1 MYACVVVFEVVIGF
15 GVSPLNGPEDVSVLD
30 TSFAVFDVCV
40 VGPVLV
46 ICFGV
51 SCIEEGVT
59 DVS

>member
-1 MYACVVVFEVVIGF
+1 MVVFDVVIGF
-15 GVSPLNGPEDVSVLD
+15 GVSASNGPEDAPVLD
-30 TSFAVFDVCV
+30 TSFAVMDVCF

-46 ICFGV
+46 IDFGV

>member
-1 MYACVVVFEVVIGF
+1 MVVFDVVIGF
-15 GVSPLNGPEDVSVLD
+15 GVSPSNGPEDVPVLD
-30 TSFAVFDVCV
+30 TSFAVMDVCF

-46 ICFGV
+46 IDFGV

>member
-1 MYACVVVFEVVIGF
+1 MVVFDVVIGF
-15 GVSPLNGPEDVSVLD
+15 GVSSSNSPEDVPVLD
-30 TSFAVFDVCV
+30 TSFAVMDVCV

-46 ICFGV
+46 IGFGV